1 MSPVYAICF
10 RNSYLSAE
18 LKYDQ
23 IIQLDR
29 AHLWHPFTP
38 ASPWMDPD
46 FHPISIQA
54 GEGAWL
60 IASDG
65 KRYLDGNS
73 SIWTNLHGHRNPK
86 LDAAIFDQLGR
97 IAHSSFLG
105 LTHEPAV
112 RLAAELV
119 SFANHPELRPR
130 LNRVFFSDDGSTAME
145 AGLKMILQGFSQ
157 TGEPQRTEFISPE
170 GAYHG
175 DTVGAMSLG
184 KSETFHHPFQ
194 PVLFPTRKVMAPAC
208 YRCPFNR
215 AKPELEDAR
224 RYRKCNFECAA
235 LAEEEIQKA
244 GSRLAAWVLEPKVQG
259 AAGMIMHPEGYAQ
272 KTAAAARRVG
282 AKVLFDEVLTGCYRT
297 GTALAAHSEG
307 VMPDVV
313 ALAKGLTGGY
323 LPLAATLTTEEVFIP
338 FLGETEKTFFH
349 GHSYTANPLGCAVAS
364 VNLKLLL
371 EQDGEKRRSHIFQ
384 TLQEVSKR
392 FWQHPNVGDV
402 RQEGG
407 ILAIEVVANRTTR
420 ARFPAKERR
429 GARIC
434 RAAQDLGLITR
445 PIGDVLVLMPP
456 FCSTDGEIETMAESL
471 YQGILREIPV

>member
-1 MSPVYAICF
+1 M
-10 RNSYLSAE
+10 
-18 LKYDQ
+18 DQ
-23 IIQLDR
+23 
-29 AHLWHPFTP
+29 
-38 ASPWMDPD
+38 S
-46 FHPISIQA
+46 FHPISVQA

-60 IASDG
+60 IAADG

-73 SIWTNLHGHRNPK
+73 SIWTNLHGHRHPK
-86 LDAAIFDQLGR
+86 LDAALSDQLGC

-105 LTHEPAV
+105 LTHEPAA
-112 RLAAELV
+112 RLASELV
-119 SFANHPELRPR
+119 SFANHPDLHPK

-157 TGEPQRTEFISPE
+157 SGEPQRTEFISPD

-194 PVLFPTRKVMAPAC
+194 SVLFPTHKVMAPAC

-215 AKPELEDAR
+215 AKPELDDAR
-224 RYRKCNFECAA
+224 RYRKCHFECAS
-235 LAEEEIQKA
+235 LAEEEIEKT
-244 GSRLAAWVLEPKVQG
+244 GHRLAAWVLEPKVQG

-272 KTAAAARRVG
+272 RTAVAARKVG
-282 AKVLFDEVLTGCYRT
+282 ARVLFDEVLTGCHRT

-307 VMPDVV
+307 VMPDIV

-323 LPLAATLTTEEVFIP
+323 LPLAATLTTEEIFSS
-338 FLGETEKTFFH
+338 FLGEPEKSFFH
-349 GHSYTANPLGCAVAS
+349 GHSYTANALGCSVAMA
-364 VNLKLLL
+364 NLKLLS
-371 EQDGEKRRSHIFQ
+371 ERESEIRRNRLFQ
-384 TLQEVSKR
+384 TLREISKK
-392 FWQHPNVGDV
+392 FWQHPHVGDV

-407 ILAIEVVANRTTR
+407 ILAIEIVANRATR
-420 ARFPAKERR
+420 ARFPSKERR

-434 RAAQDLGLITR
+434 RIAQELGLITR

-456 FCSTDGEIETMAESL
+456 FCCTDEEVEKMTESL
-471 YQGILREIPV
+471 YQAIQKEIPA